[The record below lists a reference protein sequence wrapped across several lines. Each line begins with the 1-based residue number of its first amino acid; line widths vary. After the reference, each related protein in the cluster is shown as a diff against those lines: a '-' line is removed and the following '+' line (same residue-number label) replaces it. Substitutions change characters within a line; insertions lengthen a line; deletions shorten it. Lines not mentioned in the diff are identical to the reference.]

1 MRYEFTDIELKRKD
15 NGKKLYFNKCSCPDS
30 FADKNILLV
39 HGLTYTNHVFDIN
52 YKDYSVVRF
61 LAKNGYTVWRV
72 DIGGYGLS
80 EEYENGFDV
89 DTLNASKD
97 IITALEKI
105 KELQKVE
112 KVDLLGWSW
121 GCMTTALVGSSRPDL
136 INKMIWVG
144 TPFGGTLPSTE
155 VTEPFTY
162 LSYPYV
168 TRVFQHMPGSDEDVD
183 YATVEPEIVGIWC
196 DHVFKI
202 DGRHGRPNGGNREI
216 MACGDGWLIDASKV
230 KVPTAIM
237 DGDIDFYI
245 DQDRVKT
252 AFPKLPEGSELHI
265 FHGAGHALYC
275 EVDHYIPF
283 REAVLSFLKK

>member
-1 MRYEFTDIELKRKD
+1 MRYEFTDVELHRKD
-15 NGKKLYFNKCSCPDS
+15 NGKMLYFNKCSCPDS

-52 YKDYSVVRF
+52 YKDYSLVRF

-72 DIGGYGLS
+72 DIGGYGRS

-97 IITALEKI
+97 ILTALEKI
-105 KELQKVE
+105 RELQSVE

-121 GCMTTALVGSSRPDL
+121 GTMTTAKAVAAHPEYVRKLVW
-136 INKMIWVG
+136 IG
-144 TPFGGTLPSTE
+144 TCFGGTLPKTE

-168 TRVFQHMPGSDEDVD
+168 TRVFQHMPSGDSDVD
-183 YATVEPEIVGIWC
+183 YATVEPEVCGIWC
-196 DHVFKI
+196 DHVFNM

-216 MACGDGWLIDASKV
+216 MGIGDGWLIDASTV
-230 KVPTAIM
+230 KVPTVILN
-237 DGDIDFYI
+237 GDIDFYV

-252 AFPKLPEGSELHI
+252 AFAQLPKGSELHV

-275 EVDHYIPF
+275 ETDHYIPF
-283 REAVLSFLKK
+283 RDTLLAFLQK